1 MAEIVGKM
9 TCPIC
14 GEVNQDIK
22 INKNNKLYMYCDNGC
37 MCRLSSKLSRQAL
50 AALKSGKTA
59 EFNRLR
65 IKPVTGAQSDN
76 FFFENQDEEEEDF

>member
-1 MAEIVGKM
+1 MAEIIGKM
-9 TCPIC
+9 NCPIC
-14 GEVNQDIK
+14 GEANQDIK

-50 AALKSGKTA
+50 AALKAKKTA

-65 IKPVTGAQSDN
+65 IKPVNGQSDS
-76 FFFENQDEEEEDF
+76 FFFENQDDDDLDI

>member
-65 IKPVTGAQSDN
+65 IKPVTGSLPENN
-76 FFFENQDEEEEDF
+76 FFFENQDDDEDF